1 MLRCVAD
8 LVSPLKIRM
17 NFSQTEMLSG
27 NSVAVLDVHSR
38 TEENVEVP
46 FQWSC
51 NSNNSCVAD
60 LKLNF
65 SFTNNTLVVENQAH
79 FTVQVSLANPGD
91 DSYNTSIVLHYPE
104 GISLSKFDAIKPSRT
119 RSSCGD
125 RDSGA
130 TNRTTCSIDLPVY
143 RSGTTTQF
151 LGTFRV
157 MKWDN
162 DSSNRMEI
170 MITAN
175 SDNNGNMS
183 DTEVRRSVPVQFA
196 VDLAISLTQCSATS
210 SQNDR

>member
-1 MLRCVAD
+1 GSACDVCICAAQFQSKGISLNYFECTGSKRFNAFNLTYVSRDRETSSTEPWCARTLQQSVLLDSGSSCFNFSIFMLRCVAD

-46 FQWSC
+46 FQRNC

-104 GISLSKFDAIKPSRT
+104 GISLSKFDAIK
-119 RSSCGD
+119 
-125 RDSGA
+125 
-130 TNRTTCSIDLPVY
+130 
-143 RSGTTTQF
+143 
-151 LGTFRV
+151 
-157 MKWDN
+157 
-162 DSSNRMEI
+162 
-170 MITAN
+170 
-175 SDNNGNMS
+175 
-183 DTEVRRSVPVQFA
+183 
-196 VDLAISLTQCSATS
+196 
-210 SQNDR
+210 